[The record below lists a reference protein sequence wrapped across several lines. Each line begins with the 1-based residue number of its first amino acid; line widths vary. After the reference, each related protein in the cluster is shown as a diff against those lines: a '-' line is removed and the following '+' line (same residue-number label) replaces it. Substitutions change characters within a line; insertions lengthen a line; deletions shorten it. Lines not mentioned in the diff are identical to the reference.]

1 METISGRKKEHHYYH
16 VMLPQETPACKADI
30 VSKTMN
36 FNQIKLEP
44 IKTFSKSL
52 VHIKTRARLIKI
64 GMLTTSLYSEGEKD
78 KEKNL
83 VSKCEETSEIW

>member
-1 METISGRKKEHHYYH
+1 M
-16 VMLPQETPACKADI
+16 QADI
-30 VSKTMN
+30 VSKTIN
-36 FNQIKLEP
+36 INRKKLEP
-44 IKTFSKSL
+44 IKTFPKPL